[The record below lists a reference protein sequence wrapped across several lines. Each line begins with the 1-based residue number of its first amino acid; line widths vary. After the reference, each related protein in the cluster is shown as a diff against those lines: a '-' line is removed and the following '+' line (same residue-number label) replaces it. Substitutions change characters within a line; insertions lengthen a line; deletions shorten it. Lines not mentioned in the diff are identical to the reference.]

1 MPIIGS
7 VLYMRLPYSDDS
19 AVMTV
24 SFHNG
29 VALLKNVCHPVLSSV
44 WYKKTTPV
52 HFLDW
57 DAKNSFGC
65 SCPLMSLWATR
76 EAVCLKN
83 KRTNKSASFKA
94 HNVMKPNVRSISGL
108 FWPIIFTSIHT
119 FLPKVTMKRK

>member
-44 WYKKTTPV
+44 RYKKTTPMTI
-52 HFLDW
+52 FW
-57 DAKNSFGC
+57 TE
-65 SCPLMSLWATR
+65 M
-76 EAVCLKN
+76 LK
-83 KRTNKSASFKA
+83 TVSAPAA
-94 HNVMKPNVRSISGL
+94 H
-108 FWPIIFTSIHT
+108 
-119 FLPKVTMKRK
+119 